1 MSEASAVGSLPVVAI
16 VGRPNVGKSTLFNRL
31 LRRRKA
37 ITLDTPGVTRD
48 PIAEEVEWGGVRL
61 QLVDTGGLGGE
72 ADIALADRVHEH
84 TVRSVQDANLVVAV
98 FDARAGVGPLDRDT
112 VDLLERLRVEVLY
125 VANKADT
132 PRAEEAANEFCELG
146 IDPPFPVSAEH
157 ALGLG
162 ALRDCIVERLLESG
176 AATLEEQTVEP
187 GSVAPD
193 AEPISQDSGDPGD
206 REPVKTDT
214 SKDDAPARE
223 CRVAIVGRPNVGKS
237 SFLNAVVGKELSL
250 VHDAPGTTRDVVDT
264 LVERD
269 GQRYLLLDTAG
280 MRRPAKVERGIER
293 ISVRR
298 SLEAVRRADVVLLM
312 IEPVE
317 GLTDQDAR
325 IARYAW
331 DEGRALVVMV
341 NKMDLSTPG
350 ESHASIASEIR
361 HRCPTLSPAPIGFMT
376 VTKGEGI
383 SRCFVIIDEARRAHG
398 LQVATSDLNRILAAA
413 AERRQ
418 PPIVSRGRL
427 KLLYATQT
435 AVRPPTIALFVNREA
450 VPTDYTRFLERCFRE
465 SLPLEGTPLRLRY
478 RRRASH

>member
-1 MSEASAVGSLPVVAI
+1 MSEASAVRSLPVVAI

-48 PIAEEVEWGGVRL
+48 PIAEEVEWSGVRL

-84 TVRSVQDANLVVAV
+84 TVRSVRDADLVVAV
-98 FDARAGVGPLDRDT
+98 FDARAGVCPLDRDT
-112 VDLLERLRVEVLY
+112 VDLLERLRVEILY

-132 PRAEEAANEFCELG
+132 PRTEEAANEFCELG

-162 ALRDCIVERLLESG
+162 PLRDCIVERLLESG
-176 AATLEEQTVEP
+176 SATLEAQSVEP
-187 GSVAPD
+187 ASLGPD
-193 AEPISQDSGDPGD
+193 AEPISQDSGKNGD
-206 REPVKTDT
+206 RETLQADT
-214 SKDDAPARE
+214 TKDEAPARE

-383 SRCFVIIDEARRAHG
+383 SRCFGIIDEARRAHG

>member
-1 MSEASAVGSLPVVAI
+1 MRAGDRTAPGGRRIPVVAI

-48 PIAEEVEWGGVRL
+48 PISEEIEWDGLRL
-61 QLVDTGGLGGE
+61 ELVDTGGLGGE
-72 ADIALADRVHEH
+72 AEIALADQVHAH
-84 TVRSVQDANLVVAV
+84 TLESVRHADLVVV
-98 FDARAGVGPLDRDT
+98 VLDARAGVNPLDRDT
-112 VDLLERLRVEVLY
+112 VELLDRMDVPVLY

-132 PRAEEAANEFCELG
+132 VKAAEMTVDFCAIG
-146 IDPPFPVSAEH
+146 IDVPFPVSAEH
-157 ALGLG
+157 AIGVD
-162 ALRDCIVERLLESG
+162 ALRERIVESLLESG
-176 AATLEEQTVEP
+176 SVTEDAAGGGPVE
-187 GSVAPD
+187 D
-193 AEPISQDSGDPGD
+193 AELTA
-206 REPVKTDT
+206 EPLAPEDT
-214 SKDDAPARE
+214 V

-237 SFLNAVVGKELSL
+237 SFLNAVVGKQLSL

-269 GQRYLLLDTAG
+269 GRRYLLLDTAG
-280 MRRPAKVERGIER
+280 MRRPSRVESGVER

-298 SLEAVRRADVVLLM
+298 SLEAARRADVVMLM
-312 IEPVE
+312 IEPLE

-331 DEGRALVVMV
+331 EEGRALIVVM
-341 NKMDLSTPG
+341 NKMDLAEPG
-350 ESHASIASEIR
+350 TSRASQTAEIYR
-361 HRCPTLSPAPIGFMT
+361 RCPTLKTAPTAFMT

-383 SRCFVIIDEARRAHG
+383 SGSFRLIDEVRDAHR
-398 LQVATSDLNRILAAA
+398 LRVTTSDLNRILASA

-427 KLLYATQT
+427 KLFYATQT
-435 AVRPPTIALFVNREA
+435 SVRPPTIAVFVNREA

-465 SLPLEGTPLRLRY
+465 SLPLAGTPLRLRY
-478 RRRASH
+478 RRRQSH